1 MKNIE
6 DDLIIYKQQKHF
18 LDILAI
24 QEQKKKYRPKHH
36 LNEQSQLGLGDYD
49 SQNKATF
56 INKQKDNTFMTG
68 VNASPTKLSS

>member
-1 MKNIE
+1 MKKIE

-36 LNEQSQLGLGDYD
+36 LNE
-49 SQNKATF
+49 
-56 INKQKDNTFMTG
+56 
-68 VNASPTKLSS
+68 